1 MSVSKER
8 GWEGNTKDCTAYSS
22 VSFRLKWLMF
32 RRKRAAAV
40 HHTPAFVRPPDT
52 LMVLKNPPPTAV
64 WRDKTF
70 IHAAV
75 EE

>member
-1 MSVSKER
+1 V
-8 GWEGNTKDCTAYSS
+8 GNTKDYATYST
-22 VSFRLKWLMF
+22 VFFCLKVLIF
-32 RRKRAAAV
+32 KRKRAAVV
-40 HHTPAFVRPPDT
+40 HHTPALVRPTDT
-52 LMVLKNPPPTAV
+52 LIVLKNPPLTAV